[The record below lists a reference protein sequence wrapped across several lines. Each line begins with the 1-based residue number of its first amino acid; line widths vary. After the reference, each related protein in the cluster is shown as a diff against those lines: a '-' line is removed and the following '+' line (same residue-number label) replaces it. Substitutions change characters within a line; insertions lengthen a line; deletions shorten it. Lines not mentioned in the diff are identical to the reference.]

1 MAKMDQYNGAWRER
15 MEGVMRDDAR
25 LSHMSHPVFK
35 AVGVRALLAAQVNE
49 EVCGSG
55 SVLGGHVPHDPE
67 RVTSH
72 LANLDIAGGGQR
84 GLHFCHLPLNRGMKE
99 SVREQSVTNTTTGD
113 WQRLLREIKLHH
125 KEMDKGSDTVHTSNK
140 IQLTLYSV
148 ICVQALI
155 HCPALFFHP
164 HCLVLPLH
172 DTSHPLNVL
181 PVLSS
186 TSIS

>member
-1 MAKMDQYNGAWRER
+1 MDCYNGMDKR
-15 MEGVMRDDAR
+15 MEGMDGGSYAR
-25 LSHMSHPVFK
+25 WCNTFTMSHPVFK

-67 RVTSH
+67 RVARH

-84 GLHFCHLPLNRGMKE
+84 GLHSCHLPLNRGMKE

-125 KEMDKGSDTVHTSNK
+125 KEMDKASDTVHTSNK

-148 ICVQALI
+148 ICVQVLI

-164 HCLVLPLH
+164 HCLVLPLN
-172 DTSHPLNVL
+172 DTSHP
-181 PVLSS
+181 
-186 TSIS
+186 